1 VALGGPAGDTG
12 RAMSQENVEIVRA
25 TWEQFARGDFSAFAD
40 LPDDFEFVT
49 SPEVPDA
56 GTYHGAAAIEWMTA
70 WVESFDGHTMQATEI
85 IDCGEN
91 VLVTFLQRGRP
102 RGSQTV
108 VEGRWSGVVTL
119 HEGEFAR
126 VAVFPERAQ
135 ALEAVGLEE

>member
-1 VALGGPAGDTG
+1 
-12 RAMSQENVEIVRA
+12 
-25 TWEQFARGDFSAFAD
+25 
-40 LPDDFEFVT
+40 
-49 SPEVPDA
+49 
-56 GTYHGAAAIEWMTA
+56 MTA

-108 VEGRWSGVVTL
+108 VEGRWWCVVTL

-135 ALEAVGLEE
+135 ALEAVGLRE